1 MSERNLVALS
11 HGSGSSSPITRHQ
24 HKGSIKAPAFA
35 LPLASRTGSP
45 THTQEV
51 GFPGHPGTPISPAS
65 RTDCVGSV
73 CNLQSARCRLAR
85 SMILDRLRLLHAL
98 SLSAPAT
105 ACHAPSTEGA
115 CPRLTSSQR
124 LDSAWGSFDYHRRCA
139 RCTQHAP
146 THPRGAESE
155 GLVDLQIKPP
165 RTQITFAWWPI
176 PCQSPPRGRGRLPP
190 AQWFRAGKAP
200 LWHEEIGN
208 QCPHPES
215 SHCGRPCPS
224 RFLQVSGDQSPTVF
238 NSFGPY
244 FTTCISLMSEMRE
257 RCTRTPSL
265 LETVIQVVPA
275 HVALWS
281 PFSAPSLAV
290 RNRCIVGD
298 KAHRSLARLEPSRS
312 WCGPYFLL
320 LVPCTGECPVAAEMV
335 LCNACYRH
343 SHRVP
348 PNTSWTSAEVPVVT
362 TRSVGAR
369 GSWKSKR
376 RPTVLH
382 RQEQSPPR
390 LSSGAGPRQHGMGS
404 GLHVAGE
411 CARTGRFPVISHPH
425 HPHTHRNCA
434 LSFAELSP
442 PRYLSIL
449 RGSMSLAKSAAS
461 APTTA
466 SSRCTVRPLWV
477 PEAGM

>member
-1 MSERNLVALS
+1 
-11 HGSGSSSPITRHQ
+11 
-24 HKGSIKAPAFA
+24 
-35 LPLASRTGSP
+35 
-45 THTQEV
+45 
-51 GFPGHPGTPISPAS
+51 
-65 RTDCVGSV
+65 
-73 CNLQSARCRLAR
+73 
-85 SMILDRLRLLHAL
+85 MILDGLRLLHAL

-105 ACHAPSTEGA
+105 ACHAPSREGA

-124 LDSAWGSFDYHRRCA
+124 LDSAWGNFDCHHRCA
-139 RCTQHAP
+139 RSNAARS
-146 THPRGAESE
+146 THPRTHAVRNPS
-155 GLVDLQIKPP
+155 VWSTFQIKPR
-165 RTQITFAWWPI
+165 RTQITFVWWPI
-176 PCQSPPRGRGRLPP
+176 PCQNPPRDGGRLSP

-200 LWHEEIGN
+200 LWHEEKGTSTLT
-208 QCPHPES
+208 HKS
-215 SHCGRPCPS
+215 SHCCRTRPS

-265 LETVIQVVPA
+265 PGTVIQVAPA

-290 RNRCIVGD
+290 RNKCIAGEE
-298 KAHRSLARLEPSRS
+298 AHQSLGRLEPSCS
-312 WCGPYFLL
+312 WCGPSFLL
-320 LVPCTGECPVAAEMV
+320 LVPCTGECPGAAEMV

-343 SHRVP
+343 SHRSHQTPHGQVQ
-348 PNTSWTSAEVPVVT
+348 
-362 TRSVGAR
+362 RSQSSPLGQSGAR

-382 RQEQSPPR
+382 CQEQSPPR

-425 HPHTHRNCA
+425 HPHTHQNCA
-434 LSFAELSP
+434 FSFDRLSP

-449 RGSMSLAKSAAS
+449 RGSMSLAKSVAS

-466 SSRCTVRPLWV
+466 SSRCTVRPLWGT
-477 PEAGM
+477 EAGM